1 VSLLDNLINF
11 PILTYMI
18 TDMTEEQKDL
28 QAALL
33 SDLEYYGCELDQAK
47 CAVDEDPS
55 PKNLLKLTHLEDLVW
70 QIEEAIQR
78 I

>member
-1 VSLLDNLINF
+1 
-11 PILTYMI
+11 MI
-18 TDMTEEQKDL
+18 TDMIEEQKDL
-28 QAALL
+28 HAALM

-55 PKNLLKLTHLEDLVW
+55 PKNLLKLTHVEDLIG

>member
-1 VSLLDNLINF
+1 MSLLDNLINF
-11 PILTYMI
+11 SILTYMI
-18 TDMTEEQKDL
+18 TDMIEEQKDL
-28 QAALL
+28 HAALM

-55 PKNLLKLTHLEDLVW
+55 PKNLLKLTHVEDLIG